1 MVGSYPC
8 VLCSPPA
15 LRHMQLLQ
23 RHALACPAVQLLQV
37 LFAVVGARAGNVQ
50 PVQWRKQY
58 RRVLLA
64 S

>member
-1 MVGSYPC
+1 
-8 VLCSPPA
+8 
-15 LRHMQLLQ
+15 MQLLQ